1 VKPYFLFLFSRIGGE
16 ISGKHPRMQFSGYF
30 YDTMFFFSYIV
41 QNDYQDERN
50 LTSFS
55 RNIHCG
61 AKIHNL
67 S

>member
-1 VKPYFLFLFSRIGGE
+1 MGSIQECGFLDILSR
-16 ISGKHPRMQFSGYF
+16 YF
-30 YDTMFFFSYIV
+30 YLFSYIV